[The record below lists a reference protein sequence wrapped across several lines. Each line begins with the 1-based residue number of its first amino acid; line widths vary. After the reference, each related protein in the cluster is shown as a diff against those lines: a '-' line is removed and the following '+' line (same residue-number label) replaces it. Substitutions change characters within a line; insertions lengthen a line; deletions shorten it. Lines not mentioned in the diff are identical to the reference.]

1 VWNSSGYESVETLA
15 ALDGIADVFMPD
27 FKSAS
32 TEACAA
38 WMDAPDYP
46 EVATAAVREMR
57 RQVGDLAVDTD
68 GVARRGLLVRHLVMP
83 GRTDDAV
90 AVMRILADVSPGCAV
105 NVMDQYRPLGSAPG
119 MPGIDRRPDPAEV
132 AAAKAAARAAG
143 LRVL

>member
-1 VWNSSGYESVETLA
+1 
-15 ALDGIADVFMPD
+15 MPD

-32 TEACAA
+32 AEACAA

-57 RQVGDLAVDTD
+57 RQVGDLAVDAD

-83 GRTDDAV
+83 GMTDDAV
-90 AVMRILADVSPGCAV
+90 AVMRILADLSPGCAV

-119 MPGIDRRPDPAEV
+119 MPGIGRRPNPAEV